1 MSQAVRNH
9 TTRRSIL
16 AGLGAAIPMGFTAA
30 TATAS
35 PGADTRLIELGRQRA
50 ALRDALDALSGSQF
64 DEKADN
70 LIDQLWA
77 VEDAIVAEPA
87 RSLTGLL
94 VKLDSAQ
101 AGIVEQLSGSGVP
114 EPAFADLC
122 ETIRRLAQTGSF
134 QA

>member
-1 MSQAVRNH
+1 MSQATH
-9 TTRRSIL
+9 TNITRRSIL
-16 AGLGAAIPMGFTAA
+16 AGLGAAIPGGFAA
-30 TATAS
+30 ASATAS
-35 PGADTRLIELGRQRA
+35 PGADSRLIDLGRQRA
-50 ALRDALDALSGSQF
+50 ALKDAVDALSGSQF

-70 LIDQLWA
+70 LIDELWA
-77 VEDAIVAEPA
+77 CEDAIVAEPA

-101 AGIVEQLSGSGVP
+101 AGIVEQLSGSGAP

-122 ETIRRLAQTGSF
+122 ETIRKLAHTGSL

>member
-1 MSQAVRNH
+1 MATIHN

-16 AGLGAAIPMGFTAA
+16 AGLSAAIPMGLAA
-30 TATAS
+30 AKATAS
-35 PGADTRLIELGRQRA
+35 PGADNRLIELGQQRA
-50 ALRDALDALSGSQF
+50 ALRDTLDALSGSQF

-101 AGIVEQLSGSGVP
+101 AGIAEQLEGSGAP

-122 ETIRRLAQTGSF
+122 ETIRTLARIAST